1 LVDGDAE
8 ITRSSPFISASEG
21 IARNVAVDL
30 AR

>member
-8 ITRSSPFISASEG
+8 ITRSSPFISASK
-21 IARNVAVDL
+21 ASRATSRVDL